1 MGQYEIDTAENRKFA
16 EELREDLLS
25 FGHAFPSP
33 EGGAYYLGDDGTP
46 WKDRPRE
53 TWITCRMAHVY
64 SMGVMLGHKGSGEL
78 ADAALKGLMGEL
90 HDDENGGW
98 YAGRTK
104 DGGILP
110 DKQCYAHAYIYLGTM
125 MS

>member
-1 MGQYEIDTAENRKFA
+1 MGKYEIDTAENRRFT

-25 FGHAFPSP
+25 FGHAFLSP

-64 SMGVMLGHKGSGEL
+64 SMGAMLGHKGSGEL
-78 ADAALKGLMGEL
+78 ADAALKGL
-90 HDDENGGW
+90 
-98 YAGRTK
+98 
-104 DGGILP
+104 
-110 DKQCYAHAYIYLGTM
+110 
-125 MS
+125 